1 MDFYKK
7 LEILASKRINTFYH
21 TKHDFYKGSQTYFEE
36 IHKEINEAEAENKI
50 NNKIYLEY
58 ELGDIFWDYMCL
70 LQSLKAEWKIES
82 VESILERTYHK
93 FIQRVWEDGSWKGI
107 IWDDIKKIQK
117 QDMEDEHKEYC
128 KKNNC

>member
-70 LQSLKAEWKIES
+70 LQSLKAE
-82 VESILERTYHK
+82 
-93 FIQRVWEDGSWKGI
+93 
-107 IWDDIKKIQK
+107 
-117 QDMEDEHKEYC
+117 
-128 KKNNC
+128 